1 MSRVPN
7 AAFAVVEPAKISS
20 YLLVESHPEGG
31 PKAVFFKR
39 FGFDLNNSQALVSAL
54 LMHVATHPVTR
65 VRVTIFGAKY
75 EVTGPLL
82 APDGRLPKVKS
93 VWAIDHG
100 TSIPRFIT
108 AFPD

>member
-1 MSRVPN
+1 MPLVPN
-7 AAFAVVEPAKISS
+7 AALAVVDPAKISA
-20 YLLVESHPEGG
+20 YLLVEDHPEGG

-39 FGFDLNNSQALVSAL
+39 FGFSLRAPEALASAL
-54 LMHVATHPVTR
+54 IEHVATYQVIR
-65 VRVTIFGAKY
+65 VRVTVFGAKY

-93 VWAIDHG
+93 VWTIDHG
-100 TSIPRFIT
+100 KSIPRFIT